1 MAHSTSWH
9 PQGQELGADISIMD
23 TTGKPSAFPTEFSGR
38 ILAPSQLSGPTLQQS
53 IGGTHRLTE
62 ISPHVLKG

>member
-23 TTGKPSAFPTEFSGR
+23 TTGKPSTFPAEFAGR
-38 ILAPSQLSGPTLQQS
+38 ILAPSQLNGPAL
-53 IGGTHRLTE
+53 
-62 ISPHVLKG
+62 